1 MDCYFSFELHLLHTL
16 IDSKHSNKEIML
28 DAAETI
34 IDFLAL
40 VEVFTSISRGI
51 I

>member
-1 MDCYFSFELHLLHTL
+1 
-16 IDSKHSNKEIML
+16 ML